1 MFCLCGLFVHSLRP
15 SGQIWPDGG
24 TRKQWESIYQR
35 RAELTFPPCTRTAA
49 SPFPR
54 ILGNGEDSKAMTYR
68 AYDARVCARYDRESS
83 LGHQHKQP
91 A

>member
-35 RAELTFPPCTRTAA
+35 RAELTFPPCTGQRLPRSREFSGTGKTA
-49 SPFPR
+49 
-54 ILGNGEDSKAMTYR
+54 
-68 AYDARVCARYDRESS
+68 
-83 LGHQHKQP
+83 KQ
-91 A
+91 